1 MIEYIFNNIIFN
13 ISILQG
19 HVTYRI
25 FFYVSQWNL
34 KEKNIPKKSYPKYS
48 AGIQSNRTYTLLII
62 INYY

>member
-34 KEKNIPKKSYPKYS
+34 KEKKYS
-48 AGIQSNRTYTLLII
+48 EEII
-62 INYY
+62 SKIFRRNSVESHVYFINYY